1 MARGDHLAA
10 AAEAG
15 IITPAQARE
24 LDHFIGAREGGDDDP
39 LGDAEAVRFARGFHD
54 VFLTIGLVILLIGV
68 VFSAGIVIG
77 TLAGYLGAGVAWLL
91 AEYYTR
97 SRRLVLPSIAL
108 AAGFVLMIA
117 VASGML
123 VESIINDSSPDGA
136 ERLAWAPLAG
146 ALAGLAAASGF
157 RARFSLPFASGMVAA
172 TASATLI
179 GLATVA
185 APDSVEILLR
195 PLIFIAGATC
205 FAAAMIYDLSDPQR
219 STLRADNA
227 FWLHLAAAPLIVHS
241 VVGAIAGEEIEITLG
256 QAAAILGVL
265 AVLALVALIIDR
277 RAMLVAGLA
286 YLGVAI
292 GVLVREAQVDT
303 GSVFAI
309 TLLFLG
315 AAVVALGTGWQS
327 ARRAVVETLIPARM
341 AQRLPTIR
349 ANAHE

>member
-1 MARGDHLAA
+1 MAHGDHLAA
-10 AAEAG
+10 AAAAG
-15 IITPAQARE
+15 IISPAQARD
-24 LDHFIGAREGGDDDP
+24 LDRFIAAREVGDEDL

-54 VFLTIGLVILLIGV
+54 VFLTIGLVILMIGL
-68 VFSAGIVIG
+68 VFSSGIVIG

-108 AAGFVLMIA
+108 CAGFVLMIA
-117 VASGML
+117 LATGVL
-123 VESIINDSSPDGA
+123 VEPIVNDGDPDGA
-136 ERLAWAPLAG
+136 ERLTWAPLAG
-146 ALAGLAAASGF
+146 ALAGLAAAAGF
-157 RARFSLPFASGMVAA
+157 RARFGLPFASGMVAA

-179 GLATVA
+179 SLAAVA
-185 APDSVEILLR
+185 APDSVDVLLR
-195 PLIFIAGATC
+195 PLIFVAGATC
-205 FAAAMIYDLSDPQR
+205 FSAAMIYDLADPKR

-241 VVGAIAGEEIEITLG
+241 VVGGIAGEEIEIALG

-265 AVLALVALIIDR
+265 AVLALVALVIDR

-292 GVLVREAQVDT
+292 GVLVREAQVET

-315 AAVVALGTGWQS
+315 AAVVALGTGWGP

-349 ANAHE
+349 VNPDE